1 MRVIA
6 GSAKGAR
13 LRSPRD
19 HIRPTTELVRGATFS
34 ILQPML
40 VEDWQALDLYAG
52 TGALGIEALSRGAC
66 WVDFVERNAKSCAVI
81 RDNLKKTGFTSK
93 AAVYSCSVNRA
104 LAILDKIYDVV
115 FLDPPYSDTSLG
127 STLNSLFESQLIGEM
142 STVVVQHSTHQSL
155 PQEFQSFHV
164 AKSRRYG
171 DTCLSFYRQESEN

>member
-13 LRSPRD
+13 LRSPKD

-34 ILQPML
+34 ILQPM
-40 VEDWQALDLYAG
+40 VGEDWQALDLYAG

-81 RDNLKKTGFTSK
+81 RDNLKKTGFTSQ
-93 AAVYSCSVNRA
+93 AAVYCCSVNRA
-104 LAILDKIYDVV
+104 LAILNKLYDVV

-127 STLNSLFESQLIGEM
+127 STLSSLFESQLIAET

-155 PQEFQSFHV
+155 PQEFKPFHV

-171 DTCLSFYRQESEN
+171 ETCLSFYRQESEN